1 MPLVVRKRPLLYLT
15 LSNDLSVN
23 GLGGHDR
30 KGKDVADK
38 GKRTS
43 RSLITLPSY
52 KCP

>member
-15 LSNDLSVN
+15 LSNDPSDN
-23 GLGGHDR
+23 ELGDHDR
-30 KGKDVADK
+30 KGKDVVDK

-43 RSLITLPSY
+43 GSLITLPPY